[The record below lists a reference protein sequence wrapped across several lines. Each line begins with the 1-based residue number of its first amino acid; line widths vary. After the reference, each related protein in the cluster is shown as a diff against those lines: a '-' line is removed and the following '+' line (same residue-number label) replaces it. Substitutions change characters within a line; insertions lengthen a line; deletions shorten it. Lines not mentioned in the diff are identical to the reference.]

1 MIEMLEDESILIIAG
16 HRGYMS
22 HYPENTLL
30 SFQKALELGV
40 EMLELDLRLS
50 KDGVLMVLHDE
61 TLERT
66 TDGFGKISDY
76 TVEQLKQFD
85 ASKGNKGTGKLSIP
99 TFEEFCEF
107 LKLYPD
113 ILLNVEIKPSNDA
126 KEVAD
131 KAIAMLRDYGFLS
144 RCVFTSFDAAIVT
157 YISEKYQL
165 KTQGFPGEKMFNFV
179 PGSNGTYS
187 NMWAVGISM
196 NLLTPEIV
204 KEFREKNILAWCYCP
219 DNEVQ
224 VNYALQCGASLMTCN
239 NPKPALQ
246 IRDNIKNKNLVDL

>member
-1 MIEMLEDESILIIAG
+1 MIERLEDESILTIAG
-16 HRGYMS
+16 HRGFMS

-76 TVEQLKQFD
+76 TVKQLKQFD
-85 ASKGNKGTGKLSIP
+85 ASKGNRVTGKLSIP

-107 LKLYPD
+107 LTAYPD
-113 ILLNVEIKPSNDA
+113 ILLNVEIKPSHDA

-131 KAIAMLRDYGFLS
+131 KAIAMLRDNGNLS
-144 RCVFTSFDAAIVT
+144 KCVFTSFDAAIIT
-157 YISEKYQL
+157 YISEEYQL

-179 PGSNGTYS
+179 PGPDGTYS
-187 NMWAVGISM
+187 HMWAVGISM
-196 NLLTPEIV
+196 NLLTPEMV
-204 KEFREKNILAWCYCP
+204 KKFRENNILAWCYCP
-219 DNEVQ
+219 DNEEQ
-224 VNYALQCGASLMTCN
+224 VYYALSCGATLMTCN
-239 NPKPALQ
+239 NPEPALQ
-246 IRDNIKNKNLVDL
+246 IRENMKNKNLVDL